1 MSNFLALHTGL
12 SGVRAAQAGI
22 ETASN
27 NISNVNT
34 DGYTRQ
40 RVDLSAKP
48 TLQLSAGRL
57 GTGVNIDQISRMR
70 EGFLDTRVRTTGE
83 SFAAADTKAQLLQRI
98 EDIVAEPEAGLTG
111 LLEGVWD
118 AFEDLANDP
127 SDTASRQQVLSSLG
141 AVAGRFQAIDAGLSQ
156 LRSDTASRPADG
168 VSDVNALI
176 EDVDRLNKEIF
187 SASAGGAPP
196 NDLLDRRDSALDELR
211 SLAGATSEVVT
222 TEGQEGMVKVTI
234 GDVDVVVPG
243 SEDDPDSISENLE
256 ALGGELGALHE
267 ALRVVPEAEDRTPDQ
282 LRTWE
287 AALDDFAVAFAGQI
301 HAAYADG
308 VTDADDE
315 AIDDD
320 DFDSLRPL
328 IGFPEELNEDE
339 VGAANIRV
347 NPAIGPDD
355 IVAGLGFEPGP
366 LDGRNAEALAEL
378 RSGDLP
384 DDWRSTVV
392 DLGRATAAA
401 TREAD
406 ADEALYTSAM
416 SARQGA
422 HGVSLDEEMVSLVQ
436 FQRALEAS
444 SRVMTTIDEAMDVL
458 INRTGLVGR

>member
-57 GTGVNIDQISRMR
+57 GTGVDIDQVSRMR

-83 SFAAADTKAQLLQRI
+83 SFAHADAKAELLQRV
-98 EDIVAEPEAGLTG
+98 EDIVAEPETGLTG
-111 LLEGVWD
+111 LLEDTWD

-127 SDTASRQQVLSSLG
+127 SDTAARQQVLSSLG
-141 AVAGRFQAIDAGLSQ
+141 AVAGRFQAIDAGLDQ
-156 LRSDTASRPADG
+156 LRADTASRLDDG
-168 VSDVNALI
+168 IRDVNALI

-187 SASAGGAPP
+187 SASDGNAPP
-196 NDLLDRRDSALDELR
+196 NDLLDRRDSALDELT
-211 SLAGATSEVVT
+211 SLVGADYEVVT
-222 TEGQEGMVKVTI
+222 DEDSGRYGMV
-234 GDVDVVVPG
+234 DVAIDGRDVVDADGVTTLSLDADG
-243 SEDDPDSISENLE
+243 STVRTEDDDGVG
-256 ALGGELGALHE
+256 LGGELGALAE
-267 ALRVVPEAEDRTPDQ
+267 ALADDGDLATWQGEVDAFARQ
-282 LRTWE
+282 L
-287 AALDDFAVAFAGQI
+287 AGQI
-301 HAAYADG
+301 HDVYAEGVEDADG
-308 VTDADDE
+308 DDPP
-315 AIDDD
+315 
-320 DFDSLRPL
+320 PL
-328 IGFPEELNEDE
+328 IGFPQESIDNNTE
-339 VGAANIRV
+339 GAGNIRV
-347 NPAIGPDD
+347 NPDIGPDD

-366 LDGRNAEALAEL
+366 LDGRNAEAIADL
-378 RSGDLP
+378 RDSDLP
-384 DDWRSTVV
+384 GAWRSTVV
-392 DLGRATAAA
+392 ELGRATAAA

-406 ADEALYTSAM
+406 ATEALHTAAQST
-416 SARQGA
+416 RQGA
-422 HGVSLDEEMVSLVQ
+422 HGVSIDEEMVSLVQ

>member
-57 GTGVNIDQISRMR
+57 GTGVDIDQISRMR

-83 SFAAADTKAQLLQRI
+83 SFAHADAKAELLQRV
-98 EDIVAEPEAGLTG
+98 EGIVAEPETGLTG
-111 LLEGVWD
+111 LLEDTWD

-127 SDTASRQQVLSSLG
+127 SDTAARQQVLSSLG
-141 AVAGRFQAIDAGLSQ
+141 AVAGRFQAIDAGLDQ
-156 LRSDTASRPADG
+156 LRADTASRLDDG
-168 VSDVNALI
+168 IRDVNALI

-187 SASAGGAPP
+187 SASDGNAPP
-196 NDLLDRRDSALDELR
+196 NDLLDRRDSALDELT
-211 SLAGATSEVVT
+211 SLVGADYEVVT
-222 TEGQEGMVKVTI
+222 DEDSGRYGMVDVTI
-234 GDVDVVVPG
+234 DGQDVVDADGVTELSLDADG
-243 SEDDPDSISENLE
+243 STVTIDGVE
-256 ALGGELGALHE
+256 AVLGGELGALAE
-267 ALRVVPEAEDRTPDQ
+267 ALAGDGH
-282 LRTWE
+282 LATWQGE
-287 AALDDFAVAFAGQI
+287 VDDFAAELAAALNVQHEAG
-301 HAAYADG
+301 
-308 VTDADDE
+308 TDANGDAGE
-315 AIDDD
+315 A
-320 DFDSLRPL
+320 L
-328 IGFPEELNEDE
+328 
-339 VGAANIRV
+339 
-347 NPAIGPDD
+347 
-355 IVAGLGFEPGP
+355 VAGDRAATLNVTITDPAKVAAGEGGGP
-366 LDGRNAEALAEL
+366 LDGRNAEAIADL
-378 RSGDLP
+378 RDSDLP
-384 DDWRSTVV
+384 GAWRSTVV
-392 DLGRATAAA
+392 ELGRATAAA

-406 ADEALYTSAM
+406 ATEALYTAAQST
-416 SARQGA
+416 RQGA

>member
-34 DGYTRQ
+34 PGYTRQ
-40 RVDLSAKP
+40 RVDLSARP

-111 LLEGVWD
+111 LLEGAWD

-127 SDTASRQQVLSSLG
+127 SDTAARQQVLSSLG
-141 AVAGRFQAIDAGLSQ
+141 AVAGRFQAIDAGLAQ
-156 LRSDTASRPADG
+156 LRADTASRLDDG
-168 VSDVNALI
+168 IRDVNGLI

-196 NDLLDRRDSALDELR
+196 NDLLDRRDSALDELT
-211 SLAGATSEVVT
+211 SLTGARYEVVT
-222 TEGQEGMVKVTI
+222 TDGLEGMVKVTI
-234 GDVDVVVPG
+234 DGLDVVDPG
-243 SEDDPDSISENLE
+243 NSLTAIDDD
-256 ALGGELGALHE
+256 ADLGGELGAL
-267 ALRVVPEAEDRTPDQ
+267 Q
-282 LRTWE
+282 
-287 AALDDFAVAFAGQI
+287 AALADDGDLAHWQGELDTFAAKLADELNQQHRQGIDAAGNPGGDLIDGDTAADFAVAITDPSQVAAGE
-301 HAAYADG
+301 G
-308 VTDADDE
+308 
-315 AIDDD
+315 
-320 DFDSLRPL
+320 
-328 IGFPEELNEDE
+328 G
-339 VGAANIRV
+339 
-347 NPAIGPDD
+347 
-355 IVAGLGFEPGP
+355 GP

-378 RSGDLP
+378 RNGTLP
-384 DDWRSTVV
+384 DTWRSTVI

-406 ADEALYTSAM
+406 ADEALYTAAM